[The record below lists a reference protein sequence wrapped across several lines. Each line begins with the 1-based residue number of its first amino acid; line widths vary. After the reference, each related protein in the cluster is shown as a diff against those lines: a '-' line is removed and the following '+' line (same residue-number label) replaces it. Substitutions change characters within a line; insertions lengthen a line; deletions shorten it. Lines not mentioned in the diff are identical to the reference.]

1 MAKTITIRDDV
12 YEKLVALKGNESFS
26 ELIERLI
33 EGKGIDI
40 LKKIRERMMKLNSDV
55 KWLPDFA
62 KERMEKENIDYTWRV
77 VVTKKKV

>member
-40 LKKIRERMMKLNSDV
+40 LKKIREGIELTS
-55 KWLPDFA
+55 
-62 KERMEKENIDYTWRV
+62 EEKEVMLKDIFSKRV
-77 VVTKKKV
+77 ERR

>member
-40 LKKIRERMMKLNSDV
+40 LKKIRERIELTS
-55 KWLPDFA
+55 
-62 KERMEKENIDYTWRV
+62 EEKEVMLKDIFSKRV
-77 VVTKKKV
+77 ERR